1 MKILVP
7 VDGSK
12 HSLKAVEEACETIRL
27 RAPSSLLL
35 LSVNI
40 YVGGELEEGR
50 MVSEKIK
57 AQAESAL
64 SRAEA
69 AAQSCGVSPHTMLVT
84 GLSAAD
90 EIVRAAAEEKIDLI
104 IIGSRGMAARTRFFL
119 GGTATKVVTYSPCS
133 VLVVKLP
140 GLEPLQ

>member
-12 HSLKAVEEACETIRL
+12 HSLKAVESACETVKQ

-40 YVGGELEEGR
+40 YVGGELEEAR
-50 MVSEKIK
+50 MISEKIR

-69 AAQSCGVSPHTMLVT
+69 VARDNGVTARTMLAT

-90 EIVRAAAEEKIDLI
+90 EIVRAATEEKIDLI

-119 GGTATKVVTYSPCS
+119 GGTASKVVTYAPCS
-133 VLVVKLP
+133 VLVVKIP